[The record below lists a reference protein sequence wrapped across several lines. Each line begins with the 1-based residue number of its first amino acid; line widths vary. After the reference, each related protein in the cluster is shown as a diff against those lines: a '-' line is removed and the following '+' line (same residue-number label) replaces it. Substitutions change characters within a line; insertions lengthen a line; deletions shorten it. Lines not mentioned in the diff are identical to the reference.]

1 MGKFE
6 NSSNK
11 KSHALYRDQAI
22 CCSTDALQGYALDWV
37 PQWNP
42 VRVAE
47 IKIDS
52 RFNSILVR
60 QRMALYKSGR
70 GFVG

>member
-22 CCSTDALQGYALDWV
+22 CCSTDALQGYALEGV

-60 QRMALYKSGR
+60 SRMDLNRNGKE
-70 GFVG
+70 FVG